1 MTPLRTPSKPVLIIR
16 RRSSTLVWCREC
28 GCEVDMVGLGEDGV
42 LTGMSGQALRDFAQ
56 SRGWHIVQGYDGA
69 GLICLESL
77 LKSK

>member
-1 MTPLRTPSKPVLIIR
+1 M
-16 RRSSTLVWCREC
+16 
-28 GCEVDMVGLGEDGV
+28 DMVGLGEDGV

-56 SRGWHIVQGYDGA
+56 AHGWHIVQGYDGA